1 MKRARSG
8 EDTSVARIRA
18 TLQRLASLRGAAA
31 TFCPSEAA
39 RALTSSWRPLMPQI
53 RSVALD
59 MIAEGALEATQRGVV
74 VEGSILAVRGPI
86 RLRAPRGGVK

>member
-39 RALTSSWRPLMPQI
+39 RALTSSWRPLMPQV

-59 MIAEGALEATQRGVV
+59 MIAALEATQRGVV

>member
-1 MKRARSG
+1 MKRKRSG

-18 TLQRLASLRGAAA
+18 TLQRLASLRGTVAS
-31 TFCPSEAA
+31 FCPSEVA
-39 RALTSSWRPLMPQI
+39 RALTCNWRPLMPRI
-53 RSVALD
+53 RSVASD

-74 VEGSILAVRGPI
+74 VEGSILAVKGPI